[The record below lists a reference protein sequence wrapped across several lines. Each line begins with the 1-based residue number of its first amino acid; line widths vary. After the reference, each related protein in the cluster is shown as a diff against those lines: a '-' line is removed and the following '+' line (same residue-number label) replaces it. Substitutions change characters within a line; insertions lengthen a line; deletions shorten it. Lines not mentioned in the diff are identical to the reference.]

1 MKTKTEQ
8 ILDRLYSVR
17 DSMNAVKDI
26 LDLMDGINKVETEI
40 ERILSIKAKSHT
52 FFNVGEL
59 SDVHKYSSSG
69 IIRKLR
75 NSLLLKTVVP
85 DYLGLD
91 EDSDEFDRYW
101 YMEEKRIAPYND
113 MIDEEINS
121 TYLNDLIVQHYEINK
136 KAGGSINLNKIEK
149 EAIESIHLMAL
160 ERVINN
166 INKKDYDT
174 NKQ

>member
-26 LDLMDGINKVETEI
+26 LDLTDGINKVEIEI

-69 IIRKLR
+69 ILRKLR
-75 NSLLLKTVVP
+75 KSLFLETVVP
-85 DYLGLD
+85 DYLRLD
-91 EDSDEFDRYW
+91 EDSDEFCRYW
-101 YMEEKRIAPYND
+101 DMEQKRIAPYND

-121 TYLNDLIVQHYEINK
+121 TYLNDLIVQHYEIIK
-136 KAGGSINLNKIEK
+136 KAGGSASLNKIEK
-149 EAIESIHLMAL
+149 ESIESIHLMAL